1 MSYVI
6 PGLSLDF
13 AFLQNGRKQFEYVKY
28 GYILFGKRSE
38 NIRTTER
45 NKADLSVGN
54 IYIYIYILLILR
66 KAWLQGLANDW
77 KNICFHKYPD
87 TCGRGVKTILVASL
101 A

>member
-1 MSYVI
+1 MMSYVI

-45 NKADLSVGN
+45 SKAEFFAN
-54 IYIYIYILLILR
+54 IT
-66 KAWLQGLANDW
+66 KGM
-77 KNICFHKYPD
+77 
-87 TCGRGVKTILVASL
+87 ASGSCK
-101 A
+101 